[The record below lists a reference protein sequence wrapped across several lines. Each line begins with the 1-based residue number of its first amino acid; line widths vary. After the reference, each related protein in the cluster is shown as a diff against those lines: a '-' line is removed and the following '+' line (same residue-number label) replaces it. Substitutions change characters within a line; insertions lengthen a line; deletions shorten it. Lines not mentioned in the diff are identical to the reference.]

1 MGRVTQILDYLSRP
15 SDKLGADF
23 IKANYTHIEITPSL
37 KELRKNLKWYRGEN
51 EVVNNDYL
59 CIDFGEDLC
68 EENNET

>member
-15 SDKLGADF
+15 SDMLSADF

-37 KELRKNLKWYRGEN
+37 KELRKSLKWYREN
-51 EVVNNDYL
+51 EVPENAYL

-68 EENNET
+68 EETKET